1 MLLIKSLESGR
12 TLDITP
18 GQEITF
24 TLENPFFADDRMP
37 VAVST
42 GIEFPLSLTNKAEFR
57 FVDVMMIP
65 PAVQKIPAAIIFEG
79 FELFSGELQF
89 DEFSDQTLKYTF
101 VGADATEA
109 FSGNIHE
116 IACRDYGGMAIS
128 TFVRNARKGDYPDIG
143 LPMIVRKANSAKI
156 EYPTAAG
163 DAECSSID
171 KYANY
176 LYTDTPYIIPAIKTA
191 YLLEKIHPKLI
202 FPSQVQDYLDRMAIL
217 GTYKP
222 EAWQNDRC
230 GIPYTGSSTDDNLY
244 IGTGFNAA
252 EALPEMTKTDFLVN
266 ILKMFCATIFPEK
279 EYYDIRTNNSILQ
292 DTTFIDWT
300 QKVSD
305 IYSIVAGEAG
315 GYSLE
320 YANGEQNYDPAKEEY
335 FDEELTQ
342 SIYSASN
349 YEDLISKFRTSD
361 DYVDVRVT
369 SSGNVYSG
377 KAVKAYLYWKRVW
390 DWIGTILVGEIVF
403 NKTETTIPLIDIV
416 FQANI
421 NKVELSEGGGDGQSY
436 ENSIGFICTPC
447 IPANVATL
455 INVEST
461 DAQVTLR
468 TMAPVVDIPTVGGNR
483 PSDVYIGLL
492 IENNFFD
499 QGNYFT
505 RPEPYIDGGSEMA
518 NTRYSIAIG
527 GTNGLYAK
535 FHETF
540 AQWQVKK
547 KDSVKADVVLSPADI
562 AQLKLWRKIMLYN
575 RLFLI
580 KTMEITLSDKA
591 TVAFANAEFVEV

>member
-18 GQEITF
+18 GQEITL
-24 TLENPFFADDRMP
+24 TLENPLFADDRMP

-42 GIEFPLSLTNKAEFR
+42 GIEFPLSPTNKVEFR

-79 FELFSGELQF
+79 FELFSGELLF

-116 IACRDYGGMAIS
+116 IASRDYSGMAMS
-128 TFVRNARKGDYPDIG
+128 TFVQNARKGDYPDIG

-163 DAECSSID
+163 EAECSSID

-176 LYTDTPYIIPAIKTA
+176 LYTDTPYIIPAIKAA
-191 YLLEKIHPKLI
+191 YLLEKIHPRLI
-202 FPSQVQDYLDRMAIL
+202 FPSQIQDYLDRMAIL

-222 EAWQNDRC
+222 EAWQNDRY
-230 GIPYTGSSTDDNLY
+230 GIPYTTPSRNNPY
-244 IGTGFNAA
+244 IGDGFNAA
-252 EALPEMTKTDFLVN
+252 EALPEMTKAEFIAN

-279 EYYDIRTNNSILQ
+279 GYYDVRTNSSILQ
-292 DTTFIDWT
+292 DKTFIDWT

-305 IYSIVAGEAG
+305 IYAIVAGEAG
-315 GYSLE
+315 SYSLE
-320 YANGEQNYDPAKEEY
+320 YANGEQNYDPAKEEE
-335 FDEELTQ
+335 FDEELAQ

-349 YEDLISKFRTSD
+349 YEELISKFRTSD
-361 DYVDVRVT
+361 NYVDVRVT
-369 SSGNVYSG
+369 FSGNVYSG
-377 KAVKAYLYWKRVW
+377 KAVKAYLYWSRPPSVMGKP
-390 DWIGTILVGEIVF
+390 IF
-403 NKTETTIPLIDIV
+403 NKTETSIPLIDIV
-416 FQANI
+416 FQANV
-421 NKVELSEGGGDGQSY
+421 NKIELSEGGGDGQNY
-436 ENSIGFICTPC
+436 ENNIGFICTPC
-447 IPANVATL
+447 IPANVATF
-455 INVEST
+455 IYTGST
-461 DAQVTLR
+461 NAQVTLR
-468 TMAPVVDIPTVGGNR
+468 AMAPVVDIPTVGGNR

-505 RPEPYIDGGSEMA
+505 RPEPYIDGGTEMA

-562 AQLKLWRKIMLYN
+562 AQFKLWRKIMLYN

>member
-18 GQEITF
+18 GQEITL
-24 TLENPFFADDRMP
+24 TLENPLFADDRMP

-42 GIEFPLSLTNKAEFR
+42 GIEFPLSPTNKVEFR

-65 PAVQKIPAAIIFEG
+65 PAVQKIPATIIFEG

-89 DEFSDQTLKYTF
+89 DEFSDGTLKYTF

-116 IACRDYGGMAIS
+116 IACRDYGGMAMS
-128 TFVRNARKGDYPDIG
+128 TFVQNARKGDYPDIG

-163 DAECSSID
+163 EAECSSID
-171 KYANY
+171 KYANH
-176 LYTDTPYIIPAIKTA
+176 LYTNTPYIIPAIKAA

-202 FPSQVQDYLDRMAIL
+202 FPSQIQDYLDRMAIL

-222 EAWQNDRC
+222 EAWQNDRY
-230 GIPYTGSSTDDNLY
+230 GIPYTTPSWSNPY
-244 IGTGFNAA
+244 IGDGFNAA
-252 EALPEMTKTDFLVN
+252 EALPEMTKAEFIAN

-279 EYYDIRTNNSILQ
+279 GYYNVRTNSSILQ
-292 DTTFIDWT
+292 DKTFIDWT

-305 IYSIVAGEAG
+305 IYAIVAGEAG

-320 YANGEQNYDPAKEEY
+320 YANGEQNYDPAKEED
-335 FDEELTQ
+335 FGEELAQ

-349 YEDLISKFRTSD
+349 YEELVSKFRTSD

-369 SSGNVYSG
+369 FSGNVYSG
-377 KAVKAYLYWKRVW
+377 KAVKAYLYWSRSPGVMGKP
-390 DWIGTILVGEIVF
+390 IF
-403 NKTETTIPLIDIV
+403 NKTETSIPLIDIV
-416 FQANI
+416 FQANV

-436 ENSIGFICTPC
+436 ENNIGFICTPC

-455 INVEST
+455 IYVEST
-461 DAQVTLR
+461 HSQVTLR
-468 TMAPVVDIPTVGGNR
+468 AMAPVVDIPTVGGNR

-591 TVAFANAEFVEV
+591 TAAFANAEFVEV

>member
-18 GQEITF
+18 GQEITL
-24 TLENPFFADDRMP
+24 TLENPLFADDRMP

-42 GIEFPLSLTNKAEFR
+42 GIEFPLSPTNKVEFR

-65 PAVQKIPAAIIFEG
+65 PAVQKIPATIIFEG

-89 DEFSDQTLKYTF
+89 DEFSDGTLKYTF

-116 IACRDYGGMAIS
+116 IACRDYGGMAMS
-128 TFVRNARKGDYPDIG
+128 TFVQNARKGDYPDIG

-163 DAECSSID
+163 EAECSSID
-171 KYANY
+171 KYANH
-176 LYTDTPYIIPAIKTA
+176 LYTNTPYIIPAIKAA

-202 FPSQVQDYLDRMAIL
+202 FPSQIQDYLDRMAIL

-222 EAWQNDRC
+222 EAWQNDRY
-230 GIPYTGSSTDDNLY
+230 GIPYTTPSWSNPY
-244 IGTGFNAA
+244 IGDGFNAA
-252 EALPEMTKTDFLVN
+252 EALPEMTKAEFIAN

-279 EYYDIRTNNSILQ
+279 GYYNVRTNSSILQ
-292 DTTFIDWT
+292 DKTFIDWT

-305 IYSIVAGEAG
+305 IYAIVAGEAG

-320 YANGEQNYDPAKEEY
+320 YANGEQNYDPAKEED
-335 FDEELTQ
+335 FGEELAQ

-349 YEDLISKFRTSD
+349 YEELISKFRTSD

-369 SSGNVYSG
+369 FSGNVYSG
-377 KAVKAYLYWKRVW
+377 KAVKAYLYWSRSPGVMGKP
-390 DWIGTILVGEIVF
+390 IF
-403 NKTETTIPLIDIV
+403 NKTETSIPLIDIV
-416 FQANI
+416 FQANV

-436 ENSIGFICTPC
+436 ENNIGFICTPC

-455 INVEST
+455 IYVEST
-461 DAQVTLR
+461 HSQVTLR
-468 TMAPVVDIPTVGGNR
+468 AMAPVVDIPTVGGNR

-518 NTRYSIAIG
+518 NTCYSIAIG

-591 TVAFANAEFVEV
+591 TAAFANAEFVEV

>member
-18 GQEITF
+18 GQEITL
-24 TLENPFFADDRMP
+24 TLENPLFADDRMP

-42 GIEFPLSLTNKAEFR
+42 GIEFPLSPTNKVEFR

-116 IACRDYGGMAIS
+116 IACRDYGGMAMS
-128 TFVRNARKGDYPDIG
+128 TFVQNARKGDYPDIG

-163 DAECSSID
+163 EAECSSID
-171 KYANY
+171 KYANH
-176 LYTDTPYIIPAIKTA
+176 LYTNTPYIIPAIKAA

-202 FPSQVQDYLDRMAIL
+202 FPSQIQDYLDRMAIL

-222 EAWQNDRC
+222 EAWQNDRY
-230 GIPYTGSSTDDNLY
+230 GIPYTTPSWSNPY
-244 IGTGFNAA
+244 IGDGFNAA
-252 EALPEMTKTDFLVN
+252 EALPEMTKAEFIAN

-279 EYYDIRTNNSILQ
+279 GYYNVRTNSSILQ
-292 DTTFIDWT
+292 DKTFIDWT

-305 IYSIVAGEAG
+305 IYAIVAGEAG
-315 GYSLE
+315 SYSLE
-320 YANGEQNYDPAKEEY
+320 YANGEQNYDPAKEEE
-335 FDEELTQ
+335 FDEELAQ

-349 YEDLISKFRTSD
+349 YEELISKFRTSD
-361 DYVDVRVT
+361 NYVDVRVT
-369 SSGNVYSG
+369 FSGNVYSG
-377 KAVKAYLYWKRVW
+377 KAVKAYLYWSRSPGVMGKP
-390 DWIGTILVGEIVF
+390 IF
-403 NKTETTIPLIDIV
+403 NKTETSIPLIDIV
-416 FQANI
+416 FQANV
-421 NKVELSEGGGDGQSY
+421 NKIELSEGGGDGQNY
-436 ENSIGFICTPC
+436 ENNIGFICTPC
-447 IPANVATL
+447 IPANVATF
-455 INVEST
+455 IYTGST
-461 DAQVTLR
+461 NAQVTLR
-468 TMAPVVDIPTVGGNR
+468 AMAPVVDIPTVGGNR

-505 RPEPYIDGGSEMA
+505 RPEPYIDGGTEMA

-527 GTNGLYAK
+527 GTNGLYAT

>member
-18 GQEITF
+18 GQEITL
-24 TLENPFFADDRMP
+24 TLENPLFADDRMP

-42 GIEFPLSLTNKAEFR
+42 GIEFPLSPTNKVEFR

-116 IACRDYGGMAIS
+116 IACRDYGGMAMS
-128 TFVRNARKGDYPDIG
+128 TFVQNARKGDYPDIG

-163 DAECSSID
+163 EAECSSID
-171 KYANY
+171 KYANH
-176 LYTDTPYIIPAIKTA
+176 LYTNTPYIIPAIKAA

-202 FPSQVQDYLDRMAIL
+202 FPSQIQDYLDRMAIL

-222 EAWQNDRC
+222 EAWQNDRY
-230 GIPYTGSSTDDNLY
+230 GIPYTTPSWSNPY
-244 IGTGFNAA
+244 IGDGFNAA
-252 EALPEMTKTDFLVN
+252 EALPEMTKAEFIAN

-279 EYYDIRTNNSILQ
+279 RYYNVRTNNSILQ
-292 DTTFIDWT
+292 DKTFIDWT

-305 IYSIVAGEAG
+305 IYAIVAGEAG
-315 GYSLE
+315 SYSLE
-320 YANGEQNYDPAKEEY
+320 YANGEQNYDPAKEEE
-335 FDEELTQ
+335 FDEELAQ

-349 YEDLISKFRTSD
+349 YEELISKFRTSD
-361 DYVDVRVT
+361 NYVDVRVT
-369 SSGNVYSG
+369 FSGNVYSG
-377 KAVKAYLYWKRVW
+377 KAVKAYLYWSRSPGVMGKP
-390 DWIGTILVGEIVF
+390 IF
-403 NKTETTIPLIDIV
+403 NKTETSIPLIDIV
-416 FQANI
+416 FQANV
-421 NKVELSEGGGDGQSY
+421 NKIELSEGGGDGQNY
-436 ENSIGFICTPC
+436 ENNIGFICTPC
-447 IPANVATL
+447 IPANVATF
-455 INVEST
+455 IYTGST
-461 DAQVTLR
+461 NAQVTLR
-468 TMAPVVDIPTVGGNR
+468 AMAPVVDIPTVGGNR

-505 RPEPYIDGGSEMA
+505 RPEPYIDGGTEMA

>member
-18 GQEITF
+18 GQEITL
-24 TLENPFFADDRMP
+24 TLENPLFADDRMP

-42 GIEFPLSLTNKAEFR
+42 GIEFPLSPTNKVEFR

-65 PAVQKIPAAIIFEG
+65 PAVQKIPATIIFEG

-89 DEFSDQTLKYTF
+89 DEFSDGTLKYTF

-116 IACRDYGGMAIS
+116 IACRDYGGMAMS
-128 TFVRNARKGDYPDIG
+128 TFVQNARKGDYPDIG

-163 DAECSSID
+163 EAECSSID
-171 KYANY
+171 KYANH
-176 LYTDTPYIIPAIKTA
+176 LYTNTPYIIPAIKAA

-202 FPSQVQDYLDRMAIL
+202 FPSQIQDYLDRMAIL

-222 EAWQNDRC
+222 EAWQNDRY
-230 GIPYTGSSTDDNLY
+230 GIPYTTPSWSNPY
-244 IGTGFNAA
+244 IGDGFNAA
-252 EALPEMTKTDFLVN
+252 EALPEMTKAEFIAN

-279 EYYDIRTNNSILQ
+279 GYYNVRTNSSILQ
-292 DTTFIDWT
+292 DKTFIDWT

-305 IYSIVAGEAG
+305 IYAIVAGEAG

-320 YANGEQNYDPAKEEY
+320 YANGEQNYDPAKEED
-335 FDEELTQ
+335 FGEELAQ

-349 YEDLISKFRTSD
+349 YEELISKFRTSD

-369 SSGNVYSG
+369 FSGNVYSG
-377 KAVKAYLYWKRVW
+377 KAVKAYLYWSRSPGVMGKP
-390 DWIGTILVGEIVF
+390 IF
-403 NKTETTIPLIDIV
+403 NKTETSIPLIDIV
-416 FQANI
+416 FQANV

-436 ENSIGFICTPC
+436 ENNIGFICTPC

-455 INVEST
+455 IYVEST
-461 DAQVTLR
+461 HSQVTLR
-468 TMAPVVDIPTVGGNR
+468 AMAPVVDIPSVGGNR

-591 TVAFANAEFVEV
+591 TAAFANAEFVEV

>member
-18 GQEITF
+18 GQEITL
-24 TLENPFFADDRMP
+24 TLENPLFADDRMP

-42 GIEFPLSLTNKAEFR
+42 GIEFPLSPTNKVEFR

-65 PAVQKIPAAIIFEG
+65 PAVQKIPATIIFEG

-89 DEFSDQTLKYTF
+89 DEFSDGTLKYTF

-116 IACRDYGGMAIS
+116 IACRDYGGMAMS
-128 TFVRNARKGDYPDIG
+128 TFVQNARKGDYPDIG

-163 DAECSSID
+163 EAECSSID
-171 KYANY
+171 KYANH
-176 LYTDTPYIIPAIKTA
+176 LYTNTPYIIPAIKAA

-202 FPSQVQDYLDRMAIL
+202 FPSQIQDYLDRMAIL

-222 EAWQNDRC
+222 EAWQNDRY
-230 GIPYTGSSTDDNLY
+230 GIPYTTPSWSNPY
-244 IGTGFNAA
+244 IGDGFNAA
-252 EALPEMTKTDFLVN
+252 EALPEMTKAEFIAN

-279 EYYDIRTNNSILQ
+279 GYYNVRTNSSILQ
-292 DTTFIDWT
+292 DKTFIDWT

-305 IYSIVAGEAG
+305 IYAIVAGEAG

-320 YANGEQNYDPAKEEY
+320 YANGEQNYDPAKEED
-335 FDEELTQ
+335 FGEELAQ

-349 YEDLISKFRTSD
+349 YEELISKFRTSD

-369 SSGNVYSG
+369 FSGNVYSG
-377 KAVKAYLYWKRVW
+377 KAVKAYLYWSRSPGVMGKP
-390 DWIGTILVGEIVF
+390 IF
-403 NKTETTIPLIDIV
+403 NKTETSIPLIDIV
-416 FQANI
+416 FQANV

-436 ENSIGFICTPC
+436 ENNIGFICTPC

-455 INVEST
+455 IYVEST
-461 DAQVTLR
+461 HSQVTLR
-468 TMAPVVDIPTVGGNR
+468 AMAPVVDIPPVGGNR

-591 TVAFANAEFVEV
+591 TAAFANAEFVEV

>member
-18 GQEITF
+18 GQEITL
-24 TLENPFFADDRMP
+24 TLENPLFADDRMP

-42 GIEFPLSLTNKAEFR
+42 GIEFPLSPTNKAEFR
-57 FVDVMMIP
+57 FVNVMMIP

-116 IACRDYGGMAIS
+116 IACRDYSGMAMS
-128 TFVRNARKGDYPDIG
+128 TFVQNARKGDYPDIG

-163 DAECSSID
+163 EAECSSID

-176 LYTDTPYIIPAIKTA
+176 LYTNTPYIIPAIKAA
-191 YLLEKIHPKLI
+191 YLLEKIHPRLI

-222 EAWQNDRC
+222 EAWQNDRY
-230 GIPYTGSSTDDNLY
+230 GIPYTTPSWNNPY
-244 IGTGFNAA
+244 IGDGFNAA
-252 EALPEMTKTDFLVN
+252 EALPEMTKTEFVIN

-279 EYYDIRTNNSILQ
+279 GRYSVRTNSSILQ
-292 DTTFIDWT
+292 DKTFIDWT

-305 IYSIVAGEAG
+305 VYAIVAGETG
-315 GYSLE
+315 SYSLE
-320 YANGEQNYDPAKEEY
+320 YANGEQSYDPAKEED
-335 FDEELTQ
+335 FGEELAQ

-349 YEDLISKFRTSD
+349 YEELISKFRTSD
-361 DYVDVRVT
+361 NYVDVRVT
-369 SSGNVYSG
+369 FSGNVYSG
-377 KAVKAYLYWKRVW
+377 KAVKAYLYWSRPSGVTGGV
-390 DWIGTILVGEIVF
+390 IF
-403 NKTETTIPLIDIV
+403 NKTETSIPLIDIV
-416 FQANI
+416 FQANV
-421 NKVELSEGGGDGQSY
+421 NKVELSEGGGDGQNY
-436 ENSIGFICTPC
+436 ENNIGFICTPC

-455 INVEST
+455 IYTGST
-461 DAQVTLR
+461 NAQVTLR
-468 TMAPVVDIPTVGGNR
+468 AMAPVVDIPTVGGNR

>member
-18 GQEITF
+18 EQEITL
-24 TLENPFFADDRMP
+24 TLENPHFADDRMP

-42 GIEFPLSLTNKAEFR
+42 GIEFPLSPTNKVEFR

-89 DEFSDQTLKYTF
+89 DEFSDGTLKYTF

-116 IACRDYGGMAIS
+116 IACRDYGGMAMS
-128 TFVRNARKGDYPDIG
+128 TFVQNARKGDYPDIG

-163 DAECSSID
+163 EAECSSID

-176 LYTDTPYIIPAIKTA
+176 LYTDTPYIIPAIKAA
-191 YLLEKIHPKLI
+191 YLLEKIHPRLI
-202 FPSQVQDYLDRMAIL
+202 FPSQIQDYLDRMAIL

-222 EAWQNDRC
+222 EAWQNDRY
-230 GIPYTGSSTDDNLY
+230 GIPYTTPSRNNPY
-244 IGTGFNAA
+244 IGDGFNAA
-252 EALPEMTKTDFLVN
+252 EALPEMTKAEFIAN

-279 EYYDIRTNNSILQ
+279 GYYNVRTNSSILQ
-292 DTTFIDWT
+292 DKTFIDWT

-305 IYSIVAGEAG
+305 IYAIVAGEAG

-320 YANGEQNYDPAKEEY
+320 YANGEQNYDPAKEED
-335 FDEELTQ
+335 FGEELAQ

-349 YEDLISKFRTSD
+349 YEELISKFRTSD

-369 SSGNVYSG
+369 FSGNVYSG
-377 KAVKAYLYWKRVW
+377 KAVKAYLYWSRSPGVMGKP
-390 DWIGTILVGEIVF
+390 IF
-403 NKTETTIPLIDIV
+403 NKTETSIPLIDIV
-416 FQANI
+416 FQANV

-436 ENSIGFICTPC
+436 ENNIGFICTPC

-455 INVEST
+455 IYVEST
-461 DAQVTLR
+461 HSQVTLR
-468 TMAPVVDIPTVGGNR
+468 AMAPVVDIPTVGGNR

-591 TVAFANAEFVEV
+591 TAAFANAEFVEV

>member
-18 GQEITF
+18 GQEITL
-24 TLENPFFADDRMP
+24 TLENPLFADDRMP

-42 GIEFPLSLTNKAEFR
+42 GIEFPLSPTNKVEFR

-116 IACRDYGGMAIS
+116 IACRDYGGMAMS
-128 TFVRNARKGDYPDIG
+128 TFVQNARKGDYPDIG

-163 DAECSSID
+163 EAECSSID

-176 LYTDTPYIIPAIKTA
+176 LYTDTPYIIPAIKAA
-191 YLLEKIHPKLI
+191 YLLEKIHPGLI

-222 EAWQNDRC
+222 EAWQNDRY
-230 GIPYTGSSTDDNLY
+230 GIPYTGSGTDDNLC

-252 EALPEMTKTDFLVN
+252 EALPEMTKAEFIAN

-279 EYYDIRTNNSILQ
+279 GYYDVRTNSSILQ
-292 DTTFIDWT
+292 DKTFIDWT

-305 IYSIVAGEAG
+305 IYAIVAGEAG
-315 GYSLE
+315 SYSLE
-320 YANGEQNYDPAKEEY
+320 YANGEQNYDPAKEEE
-335 FDEELTQ
+335 FDEELAQ

-349 YEDLISKFRTSD
+349 YEELISKFRTSD
-361 DYVDVRVT
+361 NYVDVRVT
-369 SSGNVYSG
+369 FSGNVYSG

-390 DWIGTILVGEIVF
+390 D
-403 NKTETTIPLIDIV
+403 
-416 FQANI
+416 
-421 NKVELSEGGGDGQSY
+421 
-436 ENSIGFICTPC
+436 
-447 IPANVATL
+447 
-455 INVEST
+455 
-461 DAQVTLR
+461 
-468 TMAPVVDIPTVGGNR
+468 
-483 PSDVYIGLL
+483 
-492 IENNFFD
+492 
-499 QGNYFT
+499 
-505 RPEPYIDGGSEMA
+505 
-518 NTRYSIAIG
+518 
-527 GTNGLYAK
+527 
-535 FHETF
+535 
-540 AQWQVKK
+540 
-547 KDSVKADVVLSPADI
+547 
-562 AQLKLWRKIMLYN
+562 
-575 RLFLI
+575 
-580 KTMEITLSDKA
+580 
-591 TVAFANAEFVEV
+591 

>member
-18 GQEITF
+18 GQEITL
-24 TLENPFFADDRMP
+24 TLENPLFADDRMP

-42 GIEFPLSLTNKAEFR
+42 GIEFPLSPTNKVEFR

-116 IACRDYGGMAIS
+116 IACRDYGGMAMS
-128 TFVRNARKGDYPDIG
+128 TFVQNARKGDYPDIG

-163 DAECSSID
+163 EAECSSID
-171 KYANY
+171 KYANH
-176 LYTDTPYIIPAIKTA
+176 LYTNTPYIIPAIKAA

-202 FPSQVQDYLDRMAIL
+202 FPSQIQDYLDRMAIL

-222 EAWQNDRC
+222 EAWQNDRY
-230 GIPYTGSSTDDNLY
+230 GIPYTTPSWSNPY
-244 IGTGFNAA
+244 IGDGFNAA
-252 EALPEMTKTDFLVN
+252 EALPEMTKAEFIAN

-279 EYYDIRTNNSILQ
+279 GYYDVRTNSSILQ
-292 DTTFIDWT
+292 DKTFIDWT

-305 IYSIVAGEAG
+305 IYAIVAGEAG
-315 GYSLE
+315 SYSLE
-320 YANGEQNYDPAKEEY
+320 YANGEQNYDPAKEEE
-335 FDEELTQ
+335 FDEELAQ

-349 YEDLISKFRTSD
+349 YEELISKFRTSD
-361 DYVDVRVT
+361 NYVDVRVT
-369 SSGNVYSG
+369 FSGNVYSG
-377 KAVKAYLYWKRVW
+377 KAVKAYLYWSRSPGVMGKP
-390 DWIGTILVGEIVF
+390 IF
-403 NKTETTIPLIDIV
+403 NKTETSIPLIDIV
-416 FQANI
+416 FQANV
-421 NKVELSEGGGDGQSY
+421 NKIELSEGGGDGQNY
-436 ENSIGFICTPC
+436 ENNIGFICTPC
-447 IPANVATL
+447 IPANVATF
-455 INVEST
+455 IYTGST
-461 DAQVTLR
+461 NAQVTLR
-468 TMAPVVDIPTVGGNR
+468 AMAPVVDISTVGGNR

-505 RPEPYIDGGSEMA
+505 RPEPYIDGGTEMA

-562 AQLKLWRKIMLYN
+562 AQFKLWRKIMLYN

>member
-18 GQEITF
+18 GQEITL
-24 TLENPFFADDRMP
+24 TLENPLFADDRMP

-42 GIEFPLSLTNKAEFR
+42 GIEFPLSPTNKVEFR

-116 IACRDYGGMAIS
+116 IASRDYSGMAMS
-128 TFVRNARKGDYPDIG
+128 TFVQNARKGDYPDIG

-163 DAECSSID
+163 EAECSSID

-176 LYTDTPYIIPAIKTA
+176 LYTDTPYIIPAIKAA
-191 YLLEKIHPKLI
+191 YLLEKIHPRLI
-202 FPSQVQDYLDRMAIL
+202 FPSQIQDYLDRMAIL

-222 EAWQNDRC
+222 EAWQNDRY
-230 GIPYTGSSTDDNLY
+230 GIPYTTPSRNNPY
-244 IGTGFNAA
+244 IGDGFNAA
-252 EALPEMTKTDFLVN
+252 EALPEMTKAEFIAN

-279 EYYDIRTNNSILQ
+279 GYYDVRTNSSILQ
-292 DTTFIDWT
+292 DKTFIDWT

-305 IYSIVAGEAG
+305 IYAIVAGEAG
-315 GYSLE
+315 SYSLE
-320 YANGEQNYDPAKEEY
+320 YANGEQNYDPAKEEE
-335 FDEELTQ
+335 FDEELAQ

-349 YEDLISKFRTSD
+349 YEELISKFRTSD
-361 DYVDVRVT
+361 NYVDVRVT
-369 SSGNVYSG
+369 FSGNVYSG
-377 KAVKAYLYWKRVW
+377 KAVKAYLYWSRPPGVMGKP
-390 DWIGTILVGEIVF
+390 IF
-403 NKTETTIPLIDIV
+403 NKTETSIPLIDIV
-416 FQANI
+416 FQANV
-421 NKVELSEGGGDGQSY
+421 NKIELSEGGGDDQNY
-436 ENSIGFICTPC
+436 ENNIGFICTPC
-447 IPANVATL
+447 IPANVATF
-455 INVEST
+455 IYTGST
-461 DAQVTLR
+461 NAQVTLR
-468 TMAPVVDIPTVGGNR
+468 AMAPVVDIPTVGGNR

-505 RPEPYIDGGSEMA
+505 RPEPYIDGGTEMA

-562 AQLKLWRKIMLYN
+562 AQFKLWRKIMLYN

>member
-18 GQEITF
+18 GQEITL
-24 TLENPFFADDRMP
+24 TLENPLFADDRMP

-42 GIEFPLSLTNKAEFR
+42 GIEFPLSPTNKVEFR

-116 IACRDYGGMAIS
+116 IACRDYGGMAMS
-128 TFVRNARKGDYPDIG
+128 TFVQNARKGDYPDIG

-163 DAECSSID
+163 EAECSSID
-171 KYANY
+171 KYANH
-176 LYTDTPYIIPAIKTA
+176 LYTNTPYIIPAIKAA

-202 FPSQVQDYLDRMAIL
+202 FPSQIQDYLDRMAIL

-222 EAWQNDRC
+222 EAWQNDRY
-230 GIPYTGSSTDDNLY
+230 GIPYTTPSWSNPY
-244 IGTGFNAA
+244 IGDGFNAA
-252 EALPEMTKTDFLVN
+252 EALPEMTKAEFIAN

-279 EYYDIRTNNSILQ
+279 GYYNVRTNSSILQ
-292 DTTFIDWT
+292 DKTFIDWT

-305 IYSIVAGEAG
+305 IYAIVAGEAG
-315 GYSLE
+315 SYSLE
-320 YANGEQNYDPAKEEY
+320 YANGEQNYDPAKEEE
-335 FDEELTQ
+335 FDEELAQ

-349 YEDLISKFRTSD
+349 YEELISKFRTSD
-361 DYVDVRVT
+361 NYVDVRVT
-369 SSGNVYSG
+369 FSGNVYSG
-377 KAVKAYLYWKRVW
+377 KAVKAYLYWSRPPGVMGKP
-390 DWIGTILVGEIVF
+390 IF
-403 NKTETTIPLIDIV
+403 NKTETSIPLIDIV
-416 FQANI
+416 FQANV
-421 NKVELSEGGGDGQSY
+421 NKIELSEGGGDGQNY
-436 ENSIGFICTPC
+436 ENNIGFICTPC
-447 IPANVATL
+447 IPANVATF
-455 INVEST
+455 IYTGST
-461 DAQVTLR
+461 NAQVTLR
-468 TMAPVVDIPTVGGNR
+468 AMAPVVDIPTVGGNR

-562 AQLKLWRKIMLYN
+562 AQFKLWRKIMLYN

>member
-24 TLENPFFADDRMP
+24 TLENPLFADDRMP

-42 GIEFPLSLTNKAEFR
+42 GIEFPLSPTNKAEFR
-57 FVDVMMIP
+57 FVNVMMIP

-116 IACRDYGGMAIS
+116 IACRDYGGMAMS
-128 TFVRNARKGDYPDIG
+128 TFVQNARKGNYPDIG

-163 DAECSSID
+163 EAECSSID

-176 LYTDTPYIIPAIKTA
+176 LYTNTPYIIPAIKAA
-191 YLLEKIHPKLI
+191 YLLEKIHPRLI

-222 EAWQNDRC
+222 EAWQNDRY
-230 GIPYTGSSTDDNLY
+230 GIPYTTPSWNNPY
-244 IGTGFNAA
+244 IGDGFNAA
-252 EALPEMTKTDFLVN
+252 EALPEMTKTEFVIN

-279 EYYDIRTNNSILQ
+279 GRYSVRTNSSILQ
-292 DTTFIDWT
+292 DKTFIDWT

-305 IYSIVAGEAG
+305 VYAIVAGETG
-315 GYSLE
+315 SYSLE
-320 YANGEQNYDPAKEEY
+320 YANGEQSYDPAKEED
-335 FDEELTQ
+335 FGEELAQ

-349 YEDLISKFRTSD
+349 YEELISKFRTSD
-361 DYVDVRVT
+361 NYVDVRVT
-369 SSGNVYSG
+369 FSGNVYSG
-377 KAVKAYLYWKRVW
+377 KAVKAYLYWSRPSGVTGGV
-390 DWIGTILVGEIVF
+390 IF
-403 NKTETTIPLIDIV
+403 NKTETSIPLIDIV
-416 FQANI
+416 FQANV
-421 NKVELSEGGGDGQSY
+421 NKVELSEGGGDGQNY
-436 ENSIGFICTPC
+436 ENNIGFICTPC

-455 INVEST
+455 IYTGST
-461 DAQVTLR
+461 NAQVTLR
-468 TMAPVVDIPTVGGNR
+468 AMAPVVDIPTVGGNR

-505 RPEPYIDGGSEMA
+505 RPEPYIDGGTEMS

>member
-18 GQEITF
+18 GQEITL
-24 TLENPFFADDRMP
+24 TLENPLFADDRMP

-42 GIEFPLSLTNKAEFR
+42 GIEFPLSPTNKVEFR

-116 IACRDYGGMAIS
+116 IACRDYGGMAMS
-128 TFVRNARKGDYPDIG
+128 TFVQNARKGDYPDIG

-163 DAECSSID
+163 EAECSSID

-176 LYTDTPYIIPAIKTA
+176 LYTDTPYIIPAIKAA
-191 YLLEKIHPKLI
+191 YLLEKIHPGLI

-222 EAWQNDRC
+222 EAWQNDRY
-230 GIPYTGSSTDDNLY
+230 GIPYTGSGTDDNLC

-252 EALPEMTKTDFLVN
+252 EALPEMTKAEFIAN

-279 EYYDIRTNNSILQ
+279 GYYDVRTNSSILQ
-292 DTTFIDWT
+292 DKTFIDWT

-305 IYSIVAGEAG
+305 IYAIVAGEAG
-315 GYSLE
+315 SYSLE
-320 YANGEQNYDPAKEEY
+320 YANGEQNYDPAKEEE
-335 FDEELTQ
+335 FDEELAQ

-349 YEDLISKFRTSD
+349 YEELISKFRTSD
-361 DYVDVRVT
+361 NYVDVRVT
-369 SSGNVYSG
+369 FSGNVYSG
-377 KAVKAYLYWKRVW
+377 KAVKAYLYWNRSGVTKEV
-390 DWIGTILVGEIVF
+390 IF
-403 NKTETTIPLIDIV
+403 NKTETSIPLIDIV
-416 FQANI
+416 FQANV
-421 NKVELSEGGGDGQSY
+421 NKVELSEGGDDGQNF

-447 IPANVATL
+447 IPANVATF
-455 INVEST
+455 IYTGST
-461 DAQVTLR
+461 YSQVTLR

-505 RPEPYIDGGSEMA
+505 HPEPYIDGGSEMA

-527 GTNGLYAK
+527 GNDGLYAK
-535 FHETF
+535 FHEAF
-540 AQWQVKK
+540 AQWLVKK
-547 KDSVKADVVLSPADI
+547 KDTIKADVVLSPADI

>member
-18 GQEITF
+18 GQEISL
-24 TLENPFFADDRMP
+24 TLENPLFADDRMP

-42 GIEFPLSLTNKAEFR
+42 GIEFPLSPTNKVEFR

-116 IACRDYGGMAIS
+116 IACRDYGGMAMS
-128 TFVRNARKGDYPDIG
+128 TFVQNARKGDYPDIG

-163 DAECSSID
+163 EAECSSID
-171 KYANY
+171 KYANH
-176 LYTDTPYIIPAIKTA
+176 LYTNTPYIIPAIKAA

-202 FPSQVQDYLDRMAIL
+202 FPSQIQDYLDRMAIL

-222 EAWQNDRC
+222 EAWQNDRY
-230 GIPYTGSSTDDNLY
+230 GIPYTTPSWSNPY
-244 IGTGFNAA
+244 IGDGFNAA
-252 EALPEMTKTDFLVN
+252 EALPEMTKAEFIAN

-279 EYYDIRTNNSILQ
+279 GYYDVRTNSSILQ
-292 DTTFIDWT
+292 DKTFIDWT

-305 IYSIVAGEAG
+305 IYAIVAGEAG
-315 GYSLE
+315 SYSLE
-320 YANGEQNYDPAKEEY
+320 YANGEQNYDPAKEEE
-335 FDEELTQ
+335 FDEELAQ

-349 YEDLISKFRTSD
+349 YEELISKFRTSD
-361 DYVDVRVT
+361 NYVDVRVT
-369 SSGNVYSG
+369 FSGNVYSG
-377 KAVKAYLYWKRVW
+377 KAVKAYLYWSRSPGVMGKP
-390 DWIGTILVGEIVF
+390 IF
-403 NKTETTIPLIDIV
+403 NKTETSIPLIDIV
-416 FQANI
+416 FQANV
-421 NKVELSEGGGDGQSY
+421 NKIELSEGGGDGQNY
-436 ENSIGFICTPC
+436 ENNIGFICTPC
-447 IPANVATL
+447 IPANVATF
-455 INVEST
+455 IYTGST
-461 DAQVTLR
+461 NAQVTLR
-468 TMAPVVDIPTVGGNR
+468 AMAPVVDIPTVGGNR

-505 RPEPYIDGGSEMA
+505 RPEPYIDGGTEMA

-562 AQLKLWRKIMLYN
+562 AQFKLWRKIMLYN

>member
-18 GQEITF
+18 GQEITL
-24 TLENPFFADDRMP
+24 TLENPLFADDRMP

-42 GIEFPLSLTNKAEFR
+42 GIEFPLSPTNKVEFR

-116 IACRDYGGMAIS
+116 IACRDYGGMAMS
-128 TFVRNARKGDYPDIG
+128 TFVQNARKGDYPDIG

-163 DAECSSID
+163 EAECSSID
-171 KYANY
+171 KYANH
-176 LYTDTPYIIPAIKTA
+176 LYTNTPYIIPAIKAA

-202 FPSQVQDYLDRMAIL
+202 FPSQIQDYLDRMAIL

-222 EAWQNDRC
+222 EAWQNDRY
-230 GIPYTGSSTDDNLY
+230 GIPYTTPSWSNPY
-244 IGTGFNAA
+244 IGDGFNAA
-252 EALPEMTKTDFLVN
+252 EALPEMTKAEFIAN

-279 EYYDIRTNNSILQ
+279 GYYNVRTNSSILQ
-292 DTTFIDWT
+292 DKTFIDWT

-305 IYSIVAGEAG
+305 IYAIVAGEAG
-315 GYSLE
+315 SYSLE
-320 YANGEQNYDPAKEEY
+320 YANGEQNYDPAKEEE
-335 FDEELTQ
+335 FDEELAQ

-349 YEDLISKFRTSD
+349 YEELISKFRTSD
-361 DYVDVRVT
+361 NYVDVRVT
-369 SSGNVYSG
+369 FSGNVYSG
-377 KAVKAYLYWKRVW
+377 KAVKAYLYWSRSPGVMGKP
-390 DWIGTILVGEIVF
+390 IF
-403 NKTETTIPLIDIV
+403 NKTEISIPLIDIV
-416 FQANI
+416 FQANV
-421 NKVELSEGGGDGQSY
+421 NKIELSEGGGDGQNY
-436 ENSIGFICTPC
+436 ENNIGFICTPC
-447 IPANVATL
+447 IPANVATF
-455 INVEST
+455 IYTGST
-461 DAQVTLR
+461 NAQVTLR
-468 TMAPVVDIPTVGGNR
+468 AMAPVVDIPTVGGNR

-505 RPEPYIDGGSEMA
+505 RPEPYIDGGTEMA

>member
-18 GQEITF
+18 GQEITL
-24 TLENPFFADDRMP
+24 TLENPLFADDRMP

-42 GIEFPLSLTNKAEFR
+42 GIEFPLSPTNKVEFR

-116 IACRDYGGMAIS
+116 IASRDYSGMAMS
-128 TFVRNARKGDYPDIG
+128 TFVQNARKGDYPDIG

-163 DAECSSID
+163 EAECSSID

-176 LYTDTPYIIPAIKTA
+176 LYTDTPYIIPAIKAA
-191 YLLEKIHPKLI
+191 YLLEKIHPRLI
-202 FPSQVQDYLDRMAIL
+202 FPSQIQDYLDRMAIL

-222 EAWQNDRC
+222 EAWQNDRY
-230 GIPYTGSSTDDNLY
+230 GIPYTTPSWNNPY
-244 IGTGFNAA
+244 IGDGFNAA
-252 EALPEMTKTDFLVN
+252 EALPEMTKAEFIAN

-279 EYYDIRTNNSILQ
+279 GYYDVRTNSSILQ
-292 DTTFIDWT
+292 DKTFIDWT

-305 IYSIVAGEAG
+305 IYAIVAGEAG
-315 GYSLE
+315 SYSLE
-320 YANGEQNYDPAKEEY
+320 YANGEQNYDPAKEEE
-335 FDEELTQ
+335 FDEELAQ

-349 YEDLISKFRTSD
+349 YEELISKFRTSD
-361 DYVDVRVT
+361 NYVDVRVT
-369 SSGNVYSG
+369 FSGNVYSG
-377 KAVKAYLYWKRVW
+377 KAVKAYLYWSRPPGVMGKP
-390 DWIGTILVGEIVF
+390 IF
-403 NKTETTIPLIDIV
+403 NKTETSIPLIDIV
-416 FQANI
+416 FQANV
-421 NKVELSEGGGDGQSY
+421 NKIELSEGGGDGQNY
-436 ENSIGFICTPC
+436 ENNIGFICTPC
-447 IPANVATL
+447 IPANVATF
-455 INVEST
+455 IYTGST
-461 DAQVTLR
+461 NAQVTLR
-468 TMAPVVDIPTVGGNR
+468 AMAPVVDIPTVGGNR

-505 RPEPYIDGGSEMA
+505 RPEPYIDGGTEMA

-562 AQLKLWRKIMLYN
+562 AQFKLWRKIMLYN

>member
-18 GQEITF
+18 GQEITL
-24 TLENPFFADDRMP
+24 TLENPLFADDRMP

-42 GIEFPLSLTNKAEFR
+42 GIEFPLSPTNKVEFR

-116 IACRDYGGMAIS
+116 IASRDYSGMAMS
-128 TFVRNARKGDYPDIG
+128 TFVQNARKGDYPDIG

-163 DAECSSID
+163 EAECSSID

-176 LYTDTPYIIPAIKTA
+176 LYTDTPYIIPAIKAA
-191 YLLEKIHPKLI
+191 YLLEKIHPRLI
-202 FPSQVQDYLDRMAIL
+202 FPSQIQDYLDRMAIL

-222 EAWQNDRC
+222 EAWQNDRY
-230 GIPYTGSSTDDNLY
+230 GIPYTTPSRNNPY
-244 IGTGFNAA
+244 IGDGFNAA
-252 EALPEMTKTDFLVN
+252 EALPEMTKAEFIAN

-279 EYYDIRTNNSILQ
+279 GYYDVRTNSSILQ
-292 DTTFIDWT
+292 DKTFIDWT

-305 IYSIVAGEAG
+305 IYAIVAGEAG
-315 GYSLE
+315 SYSLE
-320 YANGEQNYDPAKEEY
+320 YANGEQNYDPAKEEE
-335 FDEELTQ
+335 FDEELAQ

-349 YEDLISKFRTSD
+349 YEELISKFRTSD
-361 DYVDVRVT
+361 NYVDVRVT
-369 SSGNVYSG
+369 FSGNVYSG
-377 KAVKAYLYWKRVW
+377 KAVKAYLYWSRPPGVMGKP
-390 DWIGTILVGEIVF
+390 IF
-403 NKTETTIPLIDIV
+403 NKTETSIPLIDIV
-416 FQANI
+416 FQANV
-421 NKVELSEGGGDGQSY
+421 NKIELSEGGGDGQNY
-436 ENSIGFICTPC
+436 ENNIGFICTPC
-447 IPANVATL
+447 IPANVATF
-455 INVEST
+455 IYTGST
-461 DAQVTLR
+461 NAQVTLR
-468 TMAPVVDIPTVGGNR
+468 AMAPVVDIPAVGGNR

-505 RPEPYIDGGSEMA
+505 RPEPYIDGGTEMA

-562 AQLKLWRKIMLYN
+562 AQFKLWRKIMLYN

>member
-18 GQEITF
+18 GQEITL
-24 TLENPFFADDRMP
+24 TLENPLFADDRMP

-42 GIEFPLSLTNKAEFR
+42 GIEFPLSPTNKAEFR
-57 FVDVMMIP
+57 FVNVMMIP

-116 IACRDYGGMAIS
+116 IACRDYSGMAMS
-128 TFVRNARKGDYPDIG
+128 TFVQNARKGDYPDIG

-163 DAECSSID
+163 EAECSSID

-176 LYTDTPYIIPAIKTA
+176 LYTNTPYIIPAIKAA
-191 YLLEKIHPKLI
+191 YLLEKIHPRLI

-222 EAWQNDRC
+222 EAWQNDRY
-230 GIPYTGSSTDDNLY
+230 GIPYTTPSWNNPY
-244 IGTGFNAA
+244 IGDGFNAA
-252 EALPEMTKTDFLVN
+252 EALPEMTKTEFVIN

-279 EYYDIRTNNSILQ
+279 GRYSVRTNSSILQ
-292 DTTFIDWT
+292 DKTFIDWT

-305 IYSIVAGEAG
+305 VYAIVAGETG
-315 GYSLE
+315 SYSLE
-320 YANGEQNYDPAKEEY
+320 YANGEQSYDPAKEED
-335 FDEELTQ
+335 FGEELAQ

-349 YEDLISKFRTSD
+349 YEELISKFRTSD
-361 DYVDVRVT
+361 NYVDVRVT
-369 SSGNVYSG
+369 FSGNVYSG
-377 KAVKAYLYWKRVW
+377 KAVKAYLYWSRPSGVTGGV
-390 DWIGTILVGEIVF
+390 IF
-403 NKTETTIPLIDIV
+403 NKTETSIPLIDIV
-416 FQANI
+416 FQANV
-421 NKVELSEGGGDGQSY
+421 NKVELSEGGGDGQNY
-436 ENSIGFICTPC
+436 ENNIGFICTPC

-455 INVEST
+455 IYTGST
-461 DAQVTLR
+461 NAQVTLR
-468 TMAPVVDIPTVGGNR
+468 AMAPVVDIPTVGGNR

-580 KTMEITLSDKA
+580 KTMEITLSDRA

>member
-18 GQEITF
+18 GQEITL
-24 TLENPFFADDRMP
+24 TLENPLFADDRMP

-42 GIEFPLSLTNKAEFR
+42 GIEFPLSPTNKVEFR

-116 IACRDYGGMAIS
+116 IASRDYSGMAMS
-128 TFVRNARKGDYPDIG
+128 TFVQNARKGDYPDIG

-163 DAECSSID
+163 EAECSSID

-176 LYTDTPYIIPAIKTA
+176 LYTDTPYIIPAIKAA
-191 YLLEKIHPKLI
+191 YLLEKIHPRLI
-202 FPSQVQDYLDRMAIL
+202 FPSQIQDYLDRMAIL

-222 EAWQNDRC
+222 EAWQNDRY
-230 GIPYTGSSTDDNLY
+230 GIPYTTPSRNNPY
-244 IGTGFNAA
+244 IGDGFNAA
-252 EALPEMTKTDFLVN
+252 EALPEMTKAEFIAN

-279 EYYDIRTNNSILQ
+279 GYYDVRTNSSILQ
-292 DTTFIDWT
+292 DKTFIDWT

-305 IYSIVAGEAG
+305 IYAIVAGEAG
-315 GYSLE
+315 SYSLE
-320 YANGEQNYDPAKEEY
+320 YANGEQNYDPAKEEE
-335 FDEELTQ
+335 FDEELAQ

-349 YEDLISKFRTSD
+349 YEELISKFRTSD
-361 DYVDVRVT
+361 NYVDVRVT
-369 SSGNVYSG
+369 FSGNVYSG
-377 KAVKAYLYWKRVW
+377 KAVKAYLYWSRPPGVMGKPF
-390 DWIGTILVGEIVF
+390 F
-403 NKTETTIPLIDIV
+403 NKTETSIPLIDIV
-416 FQANI
+416 FQANV
-421 NKVELSEGGGDGQSY
+421 NKIELSEGGGDGQNY
-436 ENSIGFICTPC
+436 ENNIGFICTPC
-447 IPANVATL
+447 IPANVATF
-455 INVEST
+455 IYTGST
-461 DAQVTLR
+461 NAQVTLR
-468 TMAPVVDIPTVGGNR
+468 AMAPVVDIPTVGGNR

-505 RPEPYIDGGSEMA
+505 RPEPYIDGGTEMA

-562 AQLKLWRKIMLYN
+562 AQFKLWRKIMLYN

>member
-18 GQEITF
+18 GQEITL
-24 TLENPFFADDRMP
+24 TLENPLFADDRMP

-42 GIEFPLSLTNKAEFR
+42 GIEFPLSPTNKVEFR

-89 DEFSDQTLKYTF
+89 DEFSDGTLKYTF

-116 IACRDYGGMAIS
+116 IACRDYGGMAMS
-128 TFVRNARKGDYPDIG
+128 TFVQNARKGDYPDIG

-163 DAECSSID
+163 EAECSSID
-171 KYANY
+171 KYANH
-176 LYTDTPYIIPAIKTA
+176 LYTNTPYIIPAIKAA

-202 FPSQVQDYLDRMAIL
+202 FPSQIQDYLDRMAIL

-222 EAWQNDRC
+222 EAWQNDRY
-230 GIPYTGSSTDDNLY
+230 GIPYTTPSWSNPY
-244 IGTGFNAA
+244 IGDGFNAA
-252 EALPEMTKTDFLVN
+252 EALPEMTKAEFIAN

-279 EYYDIRTNNSILQ
+279 GYYDVRTNSSILQ
-292 DTTFIDWT
+292 DKTFIDWT

-305 IYSIVAGEAG
+305 IYAIVAGEAG
-315 GYSLE
+315 SYSLE
-320 YANGEQNYDPAKEEY
+320 YANGEQNYDPAKEED
-335 FDEELTQ
+335 FGEELAQ

-349 YEDLISKFRTSD
+349 YEELISKFRTSD
-361 DYVDVRVT
+361 NYVDVRVT
-369 SSGNVYSG
+369 FSGNVYSG
-377 KAVKAYLYWKRVW
+377 KAVKAYLYWSRPPGVMGKP
-390 DWIGTILVGEIVF
+390 IF
-403 NKTETTIPLIDIV
+403 NKTETSIPLIDIV
-416 FQANI
+416 FQANV
-421 NKVELSEGGGDGQSY
+421 NKVELSEGGGDGQNY
-436 ENSIGFICTPC
+436 ENNIGFICTPC
-447 IPANVATL
+447 IPANVATF
-455 INVEST
+455 IYTGST
-461 DAQVTLR
+461 NAQVTLR
-468 TMAPVVDIPTVGGNR
+468 AMAPVVDIPTVGGNR

-505 RPEPYIDGGSEMA
+505 RPEPYIDGGTEMA

>member
-18 GQEITF
+18 GQEITL
-24 TLENPFFADDRMP
+24 TLENPLFADDRMP

-42 GIEFPLSLTNKAEFR
+42 GIEFPLSPTNKVEFR

-89 DEFSDQTLKYTF
+89 DEFSDGTLKYTF

-116 IACRDYGGMAIS
+116 IACRDYGGMAMS
-128 TFVRNARKGDYPDIG
+128 TFVQNARKGDYPDIG

-163 DAECSSID
+163 EAECSSID

-176 LYTDTPYIIPAIKTA
+176 LYTDTPYIIPAIKAA
-191 YLLEKIHPKLI
+191 YLLEKIHPRLI
-202 FPSQVQDYLDRMAIL
+202 FPSQIQDYLDRMAIL

-222 EAWQNDRC
+222 EAWQNDRY
-230 GIPYTGSSTDDNLY
+230 GIPYTTPSRNNPY
-244 IGTGFNAA
+244 IGDGFNAA
-252 EALPEMTKTDFLVN
+252 EALPEMTKAEFIAN

-279 EYYDIRTNNSILQ
+279 GYYNVRTNSSILQ
-292 DTTFIDWT
+292 DKTFIDWT

-305 IYSIVAGEAG
+305 IYAIVAGEAG

-320 YANGEQNYDPAKEEY
+320 YANGEQNYDPAKEED
-335 FDEELTQ
+335 FGEELAQ

-349 YEDLISKFRTSD
+349 YEELISKFRTSD

-369 SSGNVYSG
+369 FSGNVYSG
-377 KAVKAYLYWKRVW
+377 KAVKAYLYWSRSPGVMGKP
-390 DWIGTILVGEIVF
+390 IF
-403 NKTETTIPLIDIV
+403 NKTETSIPLIDIV
-416 FQANI
+416 FQANV

-436 ENSIGFICTPC
+436 ENNIGFICTPC

-455 INVEST
+455 IYVEST
-461 DAQVTLR
+461 HSQVTLR
-468 TMAPVVDIPTVGGNR
+468 AMAPVVDIPTVGGNR

-591 TVAFANAEFVEV
+591 TAAFANAEFVEV

>member
-18 GQEITF
+18 GQEITL
-24 TLENPFFADDRMP
+24 TLENPLFADDRMP

-42 GIEFPLSLTNKAEFR
+42 GIEFPLSPTNKVEFR

-116 IACRDYGGMAIS
+116 IACRDYGGMAMS
-128 TFVRNARKGDYPDIG
+128 TFVQNARKGDYPDIG

-163 DAECSSID
+163 EAECSSID
-171 KYANY
+171 KYANH
-176 LYTDTPYIIPAIKTA
+176 LYTNTPYIIPAIKAA

-202 FPSQVQDYLDRMAIL
+202 FPSQIQDYLDRMAIL

-222 EAWQNDRC
+222 EAWQNDRY
-230 GIPYTGSSTDDNLY
+230 GIPYTTPSWSNPY
-244 IGTGFNAA
+244 IGDGFNAA
-252 EALPEMTKTDFLVN
+252 EALPEMTKAEFIAN

-279 EYYDIRTNNSILQ
+279 GYYNVRSNSSILQ
-292 DTTFIDWT
+292 DKTFIDWT

-305 IYSIVAGEAG
+305 IYAIVAGEAG
-315 GYSLE
+315 SYSLE
-320 YANGEQNYDPAKEEY
+320 YANGEQNYDPAKEEE
-335 FDEELTQ
+335 FDEELAQ

-349 YEDLISKFRTSD
+349 YEELISKFRTSD
-361 DYVDVRVT
+361 NYVDVRVT
-369 SSGNVYSG
+369 FSGNVYSG
-377 KAVKAYLYWKRVW
+377 KAVKAYLYWSRSPGVMGKP
-390 DWIGTILVGEIVF
+390 IF
-403 NKTETTIPLIDIV
+403 NKTETSIPLIDIV
-416 FQANI
+416 FQANV
-421 NKVELSEGGGDGQSY
+421 NKIELSEGGGDGQNY
-436 ENSIGFICTPC
+436 ENNIGFICTPC
-447 IPANVATL
+447 IPANVATF
-455 INVEST
+455 IYTGST
-461 DAQVTLR
+461 NAQVTLR
-468 TMAPVVDIPTVGGNR
+468 AMAPVVDIPTVGGNR

-505 RPEPYIDGGSEMA
+505 RPEPYIDGGTEMA

>member
-18 GQEITF
+18 GQEITL
-24 TLENPFFADDRMP
+24 TLENPLFADDRMP

-42 GIEFPLSLTNKAEFR
+42 GIEFPLSPTNKVEFR

-116 IACRDYGGMAIS
+116 IASRDYSGMAMS
-128 TFVRNARKGDYPDIG
+128 TFVQNARKGDYPDIG

-163 DAECSSID
+163 EAECSSID

-176 LYTDTPYIIPAIKTA
+176 LYTDTPYIIPAIKAA

-202 FPSQVQDYLDRMAIL
+202 FPSQIQDYLDRMAIL

-222 EAWQNDRC
+222 EAWQNDRY
-230 GIPYTGSSTDDNLY
+230 GIPYTTPSRNNPY
-244 IGTGFNAA
+244 IGDGFNAA
-252 EALPEMTKTDFLVN
+252 EALPEMTKAEFIAN

-279 EYYDIRTNNSILQ
+279 GYYDVRTNSSILQ
-292 DTTFIDWT
+292 DKTFIDWT

-305 IYSIVAGEAG
+305 IYAIVAGEAG
-315 GYSLE
+315 SYSLE
-320 YANGEQNYDPAKEEY
+320 YANGEQNYDPAKEEE
-335 FDEELTQ
+335 FDEELAQ

-349 YEDLISKFRTSD
+349 YEELISKFRTSD
-361 DYVDVRVT
+361 NYVDVRVT
-369 SSGNVYSG
+369 FSGNVYSG
-377 KAVKAYLYWKRVW
+377 KAVKAYLYWSRPPGVMGKP
-390 DWIGTILVGEIVF
+390 IF
-403 NKTETTIPLIDIV
+403 NKTETSIPLIDIV
-416 FQANI
+416 FQANV
-421 NKVELSEGGGDGQSY
+421 NKIELSEGGGDGQNY
-436 ENSIGFICTPC
+436 ENNIGFICTPC
-447 IPANVATL
+447 IPANVATF
-455 INVEST
+455 IYTGST
-461 DAQVTLR
+461 NAQVTLR
-468 TMAPVVDIPTVGGNR
+468 AMAPVVDIPTVGGNR

-505 RPEPYIDGGSEMA
+505 RPEPYIDGGTEMA

-562 AQLKLWRKIMLYN
+562 AQFKLWRKIMLYN

>member
-18 GQEITF
+18 GQEITL
-24 TLENPFFADDRMP
+24 TLENPLFADDRMP

-42 GIEFPLSLTNKAEFR
+42 GIEFPLSPTNKVEFR

-65 PAVQKIPAAIIFEG
+65 PAVQKIPATIIFEG

-89 DEFSDQTLKYTF
+89 DEFSDGTLKYTF

-116 IACRDYGGMAIS
+116 IACRDYGGMAMS
-128 TFVRNARKGDYPDIG
+128 TFVQNARKGDYPDIG

-163 DAECSSID
+163 EAECSSID

-176 LYTDTPYIIPAIKTA
+176 LYTDTPYIIPAIKAA
-191 YLLEKIHPKLI
+191 YLLEKIHPRLI
-202 FPSQVQDYLDRMAIL
+202 FPSQIQDYLDRMAIL

-222 EAWQNDRC
+222 EAWQNDRY
-230 GIPYTGSSTDDNLY
+230 GIPYTTPSRNNPY
-244 IGTGFNAA
+244 IGDGFNAA
-252 EALPEMTKTDFLVN
+252 EALPEMTKAEFIAN

-279 EYYDIRTNNSILQ
+279 GYYNVRTNSSILQ
-292 DTTFIDWT
+292 DKTFIDWT

-305 IYSIVAGEAG
+305 IYAIVAGEAG

-320 YANGEQNYDPAKEEY
+320 YANGEQNYDPAKEED
-335 FDEELTQ
+335 FGEELAQ

-349 YEDLISKFRTSD
+349 YEELISKFRTSD

-369 SSGNVYSG
+369 FSGNVYSG
-377 KAVKAYLYWKRVW
+377 KAVKAYLYWSRSPGVMGKP
-390 DWIGTILVGEIVF
+390 IF
-403 NKTETTIPLIDIV
+403 NKTETSIPLIDIV
-416 FQANI
+416 FQANV
-421 NKVELSEGGGDGQSY
+421 NKVELSEGGGNGQSY
-436 ENSIGFICTPC
+436 ENNIGFICTPC

-455 INVEST
+455 IYVEST
-461 DAQVTLR
+461 HSQVTLR
-468 TMAPVVDIPTVGGNR
+468 AMAPVVDIPTVGGNR

>member
-1 MLLIKSLESGR
+1 MLLIKRLESGR

-18 GQEITF
+18 GQEITL
-24 TLENPFFADDRMP
+24 TLENPLFADDRMP

-42 GIEFPLSLTNKAEFR
+42 GIEFPLSPTNKVEFR

-116 IACRDYGGMAIS
+116 IACRDYGGMAMS
-128 TFVRNARKGDYPDIG
+128 TFVQNARKGDYPDIG

-163 DAECSSID
+163 EAECSSID
-171 KYANY
+171 KYANH
-176 LYTDTPYIIPAIKTA
+176 LYTNTPYIIPAIKAA

-202 FPSQVQDYLDRMAIL
+202 FPSQIQDYLDRMAIL

-222 EAWQNDRC
+222 EAWQNDRY
-230 GIPYTGSSTDDNLY
+230 GIPYTTPSWSNPY
-244 IGTGFNAA
+244 IGDGFNAA
-252 EALPEMTKTDFLVN
+252 EALPEMTKAEFIAN

-279 EYYDIRTNNSILQ
+279 GYYNVRTNSSILQ
-292 DTTFIDWT
+292 DKTFIDWT

-305 IYSIVAGEAG
+305 IYAIVAGEAG
-315 GYSLE
+315 SYSLE
-320 YANGEQNYDPAKEEY
+320 YANGEQNYDPAKEEE
-335 FDEELTQ
+335 FDEELAQ

-349 YEDLISKFRTSD
+349 YEELISKFRTSD
-361 DYVDVRVT
+361 NYVDVRVT
-369 SSGNVYSG
+369 FSGNVYSG
-377 KAVKAYLYWKRVW
+377 KAVKAYLYWSRSPGVMGKP
-390 DWIGTILVGEIVF
+390 IF
-403 NKTETTIPLIDIV
+403 NKTETSIPLIDIV
-416 FQANI
+416 FQANV
-421 NKVELSEGGGDGQSY
+421 NKIELSEGGGDGQNY
-436 ENSIGFICTPC
+436 ENNIGFICTPC
-447 IPANVATL
+447 IPANVATF
-455 INVEST
+455 IYTGST
-461 DAQVTLR
+461 NAQVTLR
-468 TMAPVVDIPTVGGNR
+468 AMAPVVDIPTVGGNR

-505 RPEPYIDGGSEMA
+505 RPEPYIDGGTEMA

>member
-18 GQEITF
+18 GQEITL
-24 TLENPFFADDRMP
+24 TLENPLFADDRMP

-42 GIEFPLSLTNKAEFR
+42 GIEFPLSPTNKVEFR

-116 IACRDYGGMAIS
+116 IASRDYSGMAMS
-128 TFVRNARKGDYPDIG
+128 TFVQNARKGDYPDIG

-163 DAECSSID
+163 EAECSSID

-176 LYTDTPYIIPAIKTA
+176 LYTDTPYIIKAA
-191 YLLEKIHPKLI
+191 YLLEKIHPRLI
-202 FPSQVQDYLDRMAIL
+202 FPSQIQDYLDRMAIL

-222 EAWQNDRC
+222 EAWQNDRY
-230 GIPYTGSSTDDNLY
+230 GIPYTTPSRNNPY
-244 IGTGFNAA
+244 IGDGFNAA
-252 EALPEMTKTDFLVN
+252 EALPEMTKAEFIAN

-279 EYYDIRTNNSILQ
+279 GYYDVRTNSSILQ
-292 DTTFIDWT
+292 DKTFIDWT

-305 IYSIVAGEAG
+305 IYAIVAGEAG
-315 GYSLE
+315 SYSLE
-320 YANGEQNYDPAKEEY
+320 YANGEQNYDPAKEEE
-335 FDEELTQ
+335 FDEELAQ

-349 YEDLISKFRTSD
+349 YEELISKFRTSD
-361 DYVDVRVT
+361 NYVDVRVT
-369 SSGNVYSG
+369 FSGNVYSG
-377 KAVKAYLYWKRVW
+377 KAVKAYLYWSRPPGVMGKP
-390 DWIGTILVGEIVF
+390 IF
-403 NKTETTIPLIDIV
+403 NKTETSIPLIDIV
-416 FQANI
+416 FQANV
-421 NKVELSEGGGDGQSY
+421 NKIELSEGGGDGQNY
-436 ENSIGFICTPC
+436 ENNIGFICTPC
-447 IPANVATL
+447 IPANVATF
-455 INVEST
+455 IYTGST
-461 DAQVTLR
+461 NAQVTLR
-468 TMAPVVDIPTVGGNR
+468 AMAPVVDIPTVGGNR

-505 RPEPYIDGGSEMA
+505 RPEPYIDGGTEMA

-562 AQLKLWRKIMLYN
+562 AQFKLWRKIMLYN

>member
-18 GQEITF
+18 GQEITL
-24 TLENPFFADDRMP
+24 TLENPLFADDRMP

-42 GIEFPLSLTNKAEFR
+42 GIEFPLSPTNKAEFR
-57 FVDVMMIP
+57 FVNVMMIP

-116 IACRDYGGMAIS
+116 IACRDYSGMAMS
-128 TFVRNARKGDYPDIG
+128 TFVQNARKGDYPDIG

-163 DAECSSID
+163 EAECSSID

-176 LYTDTPYIIPAIKTA
+176 LYTDTPYIIPAIKAA
-191 YLLEKIHPKLI
+191 YLLEKIHPRLI

-222 EAWQNDRC
+222 EAWQNDRY
-230 GIPYTGSSTDDNLY
+230 GIPYTTPSRNNPY
-244 IGTGFNAA
+244 IGDGFNAA
-252 EALPEMTKTDFLVN
+252 EALPEMTKAEFIAN

-279 EYYDIRTNNSILQ
+279 GYYDVRTNSSILQ
-292 DTTFIDWT
+292 DKTFIDWT

-305 IYSIVAGEAG
+305 IYAIVAGEAG
-315 GYSLE
+315 SYSLE
-320 YANGEQNYDPAKEEY
+320 YANGEQNYDPAKEEE
-335 FDEELTQ
+335 FDEELAQ

-349 YEDLISKFRTSD
+349 YEELISKFRTSD
-361 DYVDVRVT
+361 NYVDVRVT
-369 SSGNVYSG
+369 FSGNVYSG
-377 KAVKAYLYWKRVW
+377 KAVKAYLYWSRPPGVMGKP
-390 DWIGTILVGEIVF
+390 IF
-403 NKTETTIPLIDIV
+403 NKTETSIPLIDIV
-416 FQANI
+416 FQANV
-421 NKVELSEGGGDGQSY
+421 NKIELSEGGGDGQNY
-436 ENSIGFICTPC
+436 ENNIGFICTPC
-447 IPANVATL
+447 IPANVATF
-455 INVEST
+455 IYTGST
-461 DAQVTLR
+461 NAQVTLR
-468 TMAPVVDIPTVGGNR
+468 AMAPVVDIPTVGGNR

-505 RPEPYIDGGSEMA
+505 RPEPYIDGGTEMA

-562 AQLKLWRKIMLYN
+562 AQFKLWRKIMLYN

>member
-18 GQEITF
+18 GQEITL
-24 TLENPFFADDRMP
+24 TLENPLFADDRMP

-42 GIEFPLSLTNKAEFR
+42 GIEFPLSPTNKVEFR

-116 IACRDYGGMAIS
+116 IASRDYSGMAMS
-128 TFVRNARKGDYPDIG
+128 TFVQNARKGDYPDIG

-163 DAECSSID
+163 EAECSSID

-176 LYTDTPYIIPAIKTA
+176 LYTDTPYIIPAIKAA

-202 FPSQVQDYLDRMAIL
+202 FPSQIQDYLDRMAIL

-222 EAWQNDRC
+222 EAWQNDRY
-230 GIPYTGSSTDDNLY
+230 GIPYTTPSWSNPY
-244 IGTGFNAA
+244 IGDGFNAA
-252 EALPEMTKTDFLVN
+252 EALPEMTKAEFIAN

-279 EYYDIRTNNSILQ
+279 GYYDVRTNSSILQ
-292 DTTFIDWT
+292 DKTFIDWT

-305 IYSIVAGEAG
+305 IYAIVAGEAG
-315 GYSLE
+315 SYSLE
-320 YANGEQNYDPAKEEY
+320 YANGEQNYDPAKEEE
-335 FDEELTQ
+335 FDEELAQ

-349 YEDLISKFRTSD
+349 YEELISKFRTSD
-361 DYVDVRVT
+361 NYVDVRVT
-369 SSGNVYSG
+369 FSGNVYSG
-377 KAVKAYLYWKRVW
+377 KAVKAYLYWSRSPGVMGKP
-390 DWIGTILVGEIVF
+390 IF
-403 NKTETTIPLIDIV
+403 NKTETSIPLIDIV
-416 FQANI
+416 FQANV
-421 NKVELSEGGGDGQSY
+421 NKIELSEGGGDGQNY
-436 ENSIGFICTPC
+436 ENNIGFICTPC
-447 IPANVATL
+447 IPANVATF
-455 INVEST
+455 IYTGST
-461 DAQVTLR
+461 NAQVTLR
-468 TMAPVVDIPTVGGNR
+468 AMAPVVDIPTVGGNR

-505 RPEPYIDGGSEMA
+505 RPEPYIDGGTEMA

-562 AQLKLWRKIMLYN
+562 AQFKLWRKIMLYN

>member
-18 GQEITF
+18 GQEITL
-24 TLENPFFADDRMP
+24 TLENPLFADDRMP

-42 GIEFPLSLTNKAEFR
+42 GIEFPLSPTNKVEFR

-89 DEFSDQTLKYTF
+89 DEFSDGTLKYTF

-116 IACRDYGGMAIS
+116 IACRDYGGMAMS
-128 TFVRNARKGDYPDIG
+128 TFMQNARKGDYPDIG

-163 DAECSSID
+163 EAECSSID

-176 LYTDTPYIIPAIKTA
+176 LYTDTPYIIPAIKAA
-191 YLLEKIHPKLI
+191 YLLEKIHPRLI
-202 FPSQVQDYLDRMAIL
+202 FPSQIQDYLDRMAIL

-222 EAWQNDRC
+222 EAWQNDRY
-230 GIPYTGSSTDDNLY
+230 GIPYTTPSRNNPY
-244 IGTGFNAA
+244 IGDGFNAA
-252 EALPEMTKTDFLVN
+252 EALPEMTKAEFIAN

-279 EYYDIRTNNSILQ
+279 GYYNVRTNSSILQ
-292 DTTFIDWT
+292 DKTFIDWT

-305 IYSIVAGEAG
+305 IYAIVAGEAG

-320 YANGEQNYDPAKEEY
+320 YANGEQNYDPAKEED
-335 FDEELTQ
+335 FGEELAQ

-349 YEDLISKFRTSD
+349 YEELISKFRTSD

-369 SSGNVYSG
+369 FSGNVYSG
-377 KAVKAYLYWKRVW
+377 KAVKAYLYWSRSPGVMGKP
-390 DWIGTILVGEIVF
+390 IF
-403 NKTETTIPLIDIV
+403 NKTETSIPLIDIV
-416 FQANI
+416 FQANV

-436 ENSIGFICTPC
+436 ENNIGFICTPC

-455 INVEST
+455 IYVEST
-461 DAQVTLR
+461 HSQVTLR

>member
-18 GQEITF
+18 GQEITL
-24 TLENPFFADDRMP
+24 TLENPLFADDRMP

-42 GIEFPLSLTNKAEFR
+42 GIEFPLSPTNKVEFR

-116 IACRDYGGMAIS
+116 IASRDYSGMAMS
-128 TFVRNARKGDYPDIG
+128 TFVQNARKGDYPDIG

-163 DAECSSID
+163 EAECSSID

-176 LYTDTPYIIPAIKTA
+176 LYTDTPYIIPAIKAA
-191 YLLEKIHPKLI
+191 YLLEKIHPRLI
-202 FPSQVQDYLDRMAIL
+202 FPSQIQDYLDRMAIL

-222 EAWQNDRC
+222 EAWQNDRY
-230 GIPYTGSSTDDNLY
+230 GIPYTTPSRNNPY
-244 IGTGFNAA
+244 IGDGFNAA
-252 EALPEMTKTDFLVN
+252 EALPEMTKAEFIAN

-279 EYYDIRTNNSILQ
+279 GYYDVRTNSSILQ
-292 DTTFIDWT
+292 DKTFIDWT

-305 IYSIVAGEAG
+305 IYAIVAGEAG
-315 GYSLE
+315 SYSLE
-320 YANGEQNYDPAKEEY
+320 YANGEQNYDPAKEEE
-335 FDEELTQ
+335 FDEELAQ

-349 YEDLISKFRTSD
+349 YEELISKFRTSD
-361 DYVDVRVT
+361 NYVDVRVT
-369 SSGNVYSG
+369 FSGNVYSG
-377 KAVKAYLYWKRVW
+377 KAVKAYLYWSRPPGVMGKP
-390 DWIGTILVGEIVF
+390 IF
-403 NKTETTIPLIDIV
+403 NKTETSIPLIDIV
-416 FQANI
+416 FQANV
-421 NKVELSEGGGDGQSY
+421 NKIELSEGGGDGQNY
-436 ENSIGFICTPC
+436 ENNIGFICTPC
-447 IPANVATL
+447 IPANVATF
-455 INVEST
+455 IYTGST
-461 DAQVTLR
+461 NAQVTLR
-468 TMAPVVDIPTVGGNR
+468 AMAPVVDIPTVGGNR

-505 RPEPYIDGGSEMA
+505 RPEPYIDGGTEMA

>member
-18 GQEITF
+18 GQEITL
-24 TLENPFFADDRMP
+24 TLENPLFADDRMP

-42 GIEFPLSLTNKAEFR
+42 GIEFPLSPTNKVEFR

-116 IACRDYGGMAIS
+116 IASRDYSGMAMS
-128 TFVRNARKGDYPDIG
+128 TFVQNARKGDYPDIG

-163 DAECSSID
+163 EAECSSID

-176 LYTDTPYIIPAIKTA
+176 LYTDTPYIIPAIKAA
-191 YLLEKIHPKLI
+191 YLLEKIHPRLI
-202 FPSQVQDYLDRMAIL
+202 FPSQIQDYLDRMAIL

-222 EAWQNDRC
+222 EAWQNDRY
-230 GIPYTGSSTDDNLY
+230 GIPYTTPSRNNPY
-244 IGTGFNAA
+244 IGDGFNAA
-252 EALPEMTKTDFLVN
+252 EALPEMTKAEFIAN

-279 EYYDIRTNNSILQ
+279 GYYDVRTNSSILQ
-292 DTTFIDWT
+292 DKTFIDWT

-305 IYSIVAGEAG
+305 IYAIVAGEAG
-315 GYSLE
+315 SYSLE
-320 YANGEQNYDPAKEEY
+320 YANGEQNYDPAKEEE
-335 FDEELTQ
+335 FDEELAQ

-349 YEDLISKFRTSD
+349 YEELISKFRTSD
-361 DYVDVRVT
+361 NYVDVRVT
-369 SSGNVYSG
+369 FSGNVYSG
-377 KAVKAYLYWKRVW
+377 KAVKAYLYWSRPPGVMGKP
-390 DWIGTILVGEIVF
+390 IF
-403 NKTETTIPLIDIV
+403 NKTETSIPLIDIV
-416 FQANI
+416 FQANV
-421 NKVELSEGGGDGQSY
+421 NKIELSEGGGDGQNY
-436 ENSIGFICTPC
+436 ENNIGFICTPC
-447 IPANVATL
+447 IPANVATF
-455 INVEST
+455 IYTGST
-461 DAQVTLR
+461 NAQVTLR
-468 TMAPVVDIPTVGGNR
+468 AMAPVVDIPTVGRNR

-505 RPEPYIDGGSEMA
+505 RPEPYIDGGTEMA

-562 AQLKLWRKIMLYN
+562 AQFKLWRKIMLYN

>member
-18 GQEITF
+18 GQEITL
-24 TLENPFFADDRMP
+24 TLENPLFADDRMP

-42 GIEFPLSLTNKAEFR
+42 GIEFPLSPTNKVEFR

-116 IACRDYGGMAIS
+116 IACRDYGGMAMS
-128 TFVRNARKGDYPDIG
+128 TFVQNARKGDYPDIG

-163 DAECSSID
+163 EAECSSID
-171 KYANY
+171 KYANH
-176 LYTDTPYIIPAIKTA
+176 LYTNTPYIIPAIKAA

-202 FPSQVQDYLDRMAIL
+202 FPSQIQDYLDRMAIL

-222 EAWQNDRC
+222 EAWQNDRY
-230 GIPYTGSSTDDNLY
+230 GIPYTTPSWSNPY
-244 IGTGFNAA
+244 IGDGFNAA
-252 EALPEMTKTDFLVN
+252 EALPEMTKAEFIAN

-279 EYYDIRTNNSILQ
+279 GYYNVRTNSSILQ
-292 DTTFIDWT
+292 DKTFIDWT

-305 IYSIVAGEAG
+305 IYAIVAGEAG
-315 GYSLE
+315 SYSLE
-320 YANGEQNYDPAKEEY
+320 YANGEQNYDPAKEEE
-335 FDEELTQ
+335 FDEELAQ

-349 YEDLISKFRTSD
+349 YEELISKFRTSD
-361 DYVDVRVT
+361 NYVDVRVT
-369 SSGNVYSG
+369 FSGNVYSG
-377 KAVKAYLYWKRVW
+377 KAVKAYLYWSRPPGVMGKP
-390 DWIGTILVGEIVF
+390 IF
-403 NKTETTIPLIDIV
+403 NKTETSIPLIDIV
-416 FQANI
+416 FQANV
-421 NKVELSEGGGDGQSY
+421 NKIELSEGGGDGQNY
-436 ENSIGFICTPC
+436 ENNIGFICTPC
-447 IPANVATL
+447 IPANVATF
-455 INVEST
+455 IYTGST
-461 DAQVTLR
+461 NAQVTLR
-468 TMAPVVDIPTVGGNR
+468 AMAPVVDIPTVGGNR

-505 RPEPYIDGGSEMA
+505 RPEPYIDGGTEMA

-562 AQLKLWRKIMLYN
+562 AQFKLWRKIMLYN

>member
-18 GQEITF
+18 GQEITL
-24 TLENPFFADDRMP
+24 TLENPLFADDRMP

-42 GIEFPLSLTNKAEFR
+42 GIEFPLSPTNKVEFR

-65 PAVQKIPAAIIFEG
+65 PAVQKIPATIIFEG

-89 DEFSDQTLKYTF
+89 DEFSDGTLKYTF

-116 IACRDYGGMAIS
+116 IACRDYGGMAMS
-128 TFVRNARKGDYPDIG
+128 TFVQNARKGDYPDIG

-163 DAECSSID
+163 EAECSSID
-171 KYANY
+171 KYANH
-176 LYTDTPYIIPAIKTA
+176 LYTNTPYIIPAIKAA

-202 FPSQVQDYLDRMAIL
+202 FPSQIQDYLDRMAIL

-222 EAWQNDRC
+222 EAWQNDRY
-230 GIPYTGSSTDDNLY
+230 GIPYTTPSWSNPY
-244 IGTGFNAA
+244 IGDGFNAA
-252 EALPEMTKTDFLVN
+252 EALPEMTKAEFIAN

-279 EYYDIRTNNSILQ
+279 GYYNVRTNSSILQ
-292 DTTFIDWT
+292 DKTFIDWT

-305 IYSIVAGEAG
+305 IYAIVAGEAG

-320 YANGEQNYDPAKEEY
+320 YANGEQNYDPAKEED
-335 FDEELTQ
+335 FGEELAQ

-349 YEDLISKFRTSD
+349 YEELISKFRTSD

-369 SSGNVYSG
+369 FSGNVYSG
-377 KAVKAYLYWKRVW
+377 KAVKAYLYWSRSPGVMGKP
-390 DWIGTILVGEIVF
+390 IF
-403 NKTETTIPLIDIV
+403 NKTETSIPLIDIV
-416 FQANI
+416 FQANV

-436 ENSIGFICTPC
+436 ENNIGFICTPC

-455 INVEST
+455 IYVEST
-461 DAQVTLR
+461 HSQVTLR
-468 TMAPVVDIPTVGGNR
+468 AMAPVVDIPTVGGNR

-591 TVAFANAEFVEV
+591 TAAFANAEFVEV

>member
-1 MLLIKSLESGR
+1 MLLVKSLESGR

-18 GQEITF
+18 GQEITL
-24 TLENPFFADDRMP
+24 TLENPLFADDRMP

-42 GIEFPLSLTNKAEFR
+42 GIEFPLSPTNKVEFR

-116 IACRDYGGMAIS
+116 IASRDYSGMAMS
-128 TFVRNARKGDYPDIG
+128 TFVQNARKGDYPDIG

-163 DAECSSID
+163 EAECSSID

-176 LYTDTPYIIPAIKTA
+176 LYTDTPYIIPAIKAA
-191 YLLEKIHPKLI
+191 YLLEKIHPRLI
-202 FPSQVQDYLDRMAIL
+202 FPSQIQDYLDRMAIL

-222 EAWQNDRC
+222 EAWQNDRY
-230 GIPYTGSSTDDNLY
+230 GIPYTTPSRNNPY
-244 IGTGFNAA
+244 IGDGFNAA
-252 EALPEMTKTDFLVN
+252 EALPEMTKAEFIAN

-279 EYYDIRTNNSILQ
+279 GYYDVRTNSSILQ
-292 DTTFIDWT
+292 DKTFIDWT

-305 IYSIVAGEAG
+305 IYAIVAGEAG
-315 GYSLE
+315 SYSLE
-320 YANGEQNYDPAKEEY
+320 YANGEQNYDPAKEEE
-335 FDEELTQ
+335 FDEELAQ

-349 YEDLISKFRTSD
+349 YEELISKFRTSD
-361 DYVDVRVT
+361 NYVDVRVT
-369 SSGNVYSG
+369 FSGNVYSG
-377 KAVKAYLYWKRVW
+377 KAVKAYLYWSRPPGVMGKP
-390 DWIGTILVGEIVF
+390 IF
-403 NKTETTIPLIDIV
+403 NKTETSIPLIDIV
-416 FQANI
+416 FQANV
-421 NKVELSEGGGDGQSY
+421 NKIELSEGGGDGQNY
-436 ENSIGFICTPC
+436 ENNIGFICTPC
-447 IPANVATL
+447 IPANVATF
-455 INVEST
+455 IYTGST
-461 DAQVTLR
+461 NAQVTLR
-468 TMAPVVDIPTVGGNR
+468 AMAPVVDIPTVGGNR

-505 RPEPYIDGGSEMA
+505 RPEPYIDGGTEMA

-562 AQLKLWRKIMLYN
+562 AQFKLWRKIMLYN